1 MALALRMTLLLAA
14 LPGLALGQ
22 PGEAEL
28 AARRARVVADAAQG
42 PAFRS
47 SGQEYRVLRG
57 IRASET
63 TPDASPGS
71 RLAVAGLADEDLLE
85 VKGRY
90 AIHVERRGAPVAGGA
105 ATHAVAVNTRSGA
118 LGVVTGTVTARA
130 GTAAE
135 AEAAA
140 RAAGVRLEFFA
151 EATGYAFFRVPADR
165 DPFAA
170 AARLRSRMKDAEVE
184 VLERN
189 NLPE

>member
-63 TPDASPGS
+63 TRDASPGS
-71 RLAVAGLADEDLLE
+71 RLAIAGLAEEDLLE
-85 VKGRY
+85 VKGR
-90 AIHVERRGAPVAGGA
+90 
-105 ATHAVAVNTRSGA
+105 
-118 LGVVTGTVTARA
+118 
-130 GTAAE
+130 
-135 AEAAA
+135 
-140 RAAGVRLEFFA
+140 
-151 EATGYAFFRVPADR
+151 
-165 DPFAA
+165 
-170 AARLRSRMKDAEVE
+170 
-184 VLERN
+184 
-189 NLPE
+189 